1 MNRRTLLLL
10 LVQLLACLLVVKTVL
25 TVLSLYGDYFP
36 PDFRADFLLGREA
49 YFTGAYEAAF
59 YVHILAGPLA
69 LLSGLLLLSE
79 AGRRRWPRAHR
90 ILGRVHVACVLFLVV
105 PSGLWMARYAATGSV
120 AAAGFA
126 MLAVATGSTAA
137 MGWRCAVRMQ
147 FARHRRWMLRCYA
160 LLCSAVVLRLT
171 GGATAVLGLEGNYAL
186 AAWFSWL
193 LPFTGVEA
201 FLTRGR
207 PVLPA
212 RR

>member
-1 MNRRTLLLL
+1 VDRRFLFVRNAQLLGGL
-10 LVQLLACLLVVKTVL
+10 LVAKTVL
-25 TVLSLYGDYFP
+25 TVLHSYGDYFP
-36 PDFRADFLLGREA
+36 PNFRADFLLGRQA
-49 YFTGAYEAAF
+49 YFHGAYEAAF
-59 YVHILAGPLA
+59 YVHILAGPFA

-79 AGRRRWPRAHR
+79 AGRRRWPRGHR
-90 ILGRVHVACVLFLVV
+90 NLGRIHVACVLLLVV
-105 PSGLWMARYAATGSV
+105 PSGLWMARYAATGNV

-126 MLAVATGSTAA
+126 MLAVATGTCTA
-137 MGWRCAVRMQ
+137 MGWRCAMQMQ

-193 LPFTGVEA
+193 LPLTGVEA

-212 RR
+212 RQ